1 MKARLAV
8 AGAIAAVA
16 IGCSGMKINHDWD
29 RQADFS
35 KYKTYAWYDSDTNI
49 KDTDPLA
56 HERFI
61 SAIDSQLA
69 AKGFQKVGSN
79 PDVFVTY
86 NSEESEQ
93 MSLDTTYM
101 GGGWGYGPG
110 WGWGGGYGGGM
121 GGGMGGST
129 TTVRKYSVGTVV
141 LDLWDA
147 KQKRLVWRGTAS
159 DTMSDN
165 PQKNAT
171 KINAAAEKL
180 FKDYPP
186 VTE

>member
-1 MKARLAV
+1 MKAHLAV
-8 AGAIAAVA
+8 AAAFLAVA
-16 IGCSGMKINHDWD
+16 IGCSSMKVNHDWD

-35 KYKTYAWYDSDTNI
+35 SYKTYAWHDSDTNV

-61 SAIDSQLA
+61 SAIDGQLTA
-69 AKGFQKVGSN
+69 QGFQKVGSN

-86 NSEESEQ
+86 HSEENEQ
-93 MSLDTTYM
+93 LSLDTTYM

-110 WGWGGGYGGGM
+110 WGWGGGGMGGM
-121 GGGMGGST
+121 GSST
-129 TTVRKYSVGTVV
+129 TTVRKYNVATVV

-147 KQKRLVWRGTAS
+147 EQKRLVWRGTVS

-165 PQKNAT
+165 PQKNSS
-171 KINAAAEKL
+171 KINTAAEKL

>member
-1 MKARLAV
+1 MKARMAV
-8 AGAIAAVA
+8 AVAMMAVA
-16 IGCSGMKINHDWD
+16 IGCSSMKVNHDWD

-35 KYKTYAWYDSDTNI
+35 MYKTYAWHDSDTNV

-61 SAIDSQLA
+61 SAIDGQLA
-69 AKGFQKVGSN
+69 MNGFQKVGSN

-86 NSEESEQ
+86 HSEESQQ

-110 WGWGGGYGGGM
+110 WGWGGGMGGM
-121 GGGMGGST
+121 GGMGSST
-129 TTVRKYSVGTVV
+129 TTVRKYNVGTVV

-147 KQKRLVWRGTAS
+147 AQKRLVWRGTVS
-159 DTMSDN
+159 DTLSDN
-165 PQKNAT
+165 PEKNAK
-171 KINAAAEKL
+171 KINTAAEKL

-186 VTE
+186 VTD